1 MFVDNRTYGG
11 AGFDDSGA
19 QISNRN
25 YKKVEQGLNLCLNS
39 GRPIFS
45 L

>member
-1 MFVDNRTYGG
+1 MFADNRAYGG
-11 AGFDDSGA
+11 AGFDDSGS

-25 YKKVEQGLNLCLNS
+25 DKKVEQSLNVCLNS

>member
-1 MFVDNRTYGG
+1 MFADNRAYGG
-11 AGFDDSGA
+11 AGFDVSGA
-19 QISNRN
+19 QILNRN
-25 YKKVEQGLNLCLNS
+25 YKKVEQSLKVCLIS